1 MAPPP
6 LTPPPLPPPQVPK
19 TDIILDKTLTTR
31 SASRSCEL
39 CRLTSPSP
47 LSLYSPDLSTAAKSQ
62 LTYCDRKPFP
72 SFLPL
77 LLLQAP
83 RRPPSPSR
91 SAAAGLR
98 GRRGSASATCARGSP
113 QRAYVCSSRVRPV
126 HVRPVCVSRRAWI
139 RCPTSVPAHARLG
152 ASYAPDLHGG
162 TFRSGV

>member
-1 MAPPP
+1 MTGGGERRGGGGTTSSHPSPP
-6 LTPPPLPPPQVPK
+6 PPPQVPK
-19 TDIILDKTLTTR
+19 TDIILEKTLTTR

-62 LTYCDRKPFP
+62 LTDCDRKPFP

-91 SAAAGLR
+91 SASAGLR
-98 GRRGSASATCARGSP
+98 GRRGAASATCARGSQ
-113 QRAYVCSSRVRPV
+113 QRAYVWASRMRPV
-126 HVRPVCVSRRAWI
+126 HVGRVYVS
-139 RCPTSVPAHARLG
+139 L
-152 ASYAPDLHGG
+152 
-162 TFRSGV
+162 